1 MKEEENIKKGEKFRL
16 SVTDIKD
23 SSQIEMDA
31 SVIIGLV
38 AESIE
43 KDELGEKKLV
53 NLQILKN
60 RFGTIGTDYYIEF
73 ITQTQK
79 FDYTRLEKLFK
90 KNEETEETEEV
101 EEIEEQQRMF

>member
-1 MKEEENIKKGEKFRL
+1 
-16 SVTDIKD
+16 
-23 SSQIEMDA
+23 MDA

-60 RFGTIGTDYYIEF
+60 RLGTIGTDYYVEF
-73 ITQTQK
+73 LTQTQK
-79 FDYTRLEKLFK
+79 INYARLEKLFNK
-90 KNEETEETEEV
+90 VKQQEEAEEV